1 MNAYDRDL
9 PGQADLAVLHF
20 GDGEFAVLKP
30 GRFVLCAVTGARIPL
45 DALRYWNPIAQEA
58 YAGPEQAL
66 ARWRELTA
74 QGDLF

>member
-1 MNAYDRDL
+1 MNALDRNL
-9 PGQADLAVLHF
+9 PGQADLAILNY

-30 GRFVLCAVTGARIPL
+30 GRYVLCAVSGARIPL

-66 ARWRELTA
+66 ERWRQLTPVA
-74 QGDLF
+74 KP